1 MFITTESEFFYFQ
14 AFSRILTHPDS
25 AVESVLPAS
34 TEEVKK
40 AFVSSIVK
48 LMTPQQLKFQAV
60 IELRCSELDGVLH
73 IQVLLSELFSRIHS
87 I

>member
-1 MFITTESEFFYFQ
+1 MFITTESKFFYLL
-14 AFSRILTHPDS
+14 ALSRILTQPDS

-48 LMTPQQLKFQAV
+48 L
-60 IELRCSELDGVLH
+60 
-73 IQVLLSELFSRIHS
+73 
-87 I
+87 